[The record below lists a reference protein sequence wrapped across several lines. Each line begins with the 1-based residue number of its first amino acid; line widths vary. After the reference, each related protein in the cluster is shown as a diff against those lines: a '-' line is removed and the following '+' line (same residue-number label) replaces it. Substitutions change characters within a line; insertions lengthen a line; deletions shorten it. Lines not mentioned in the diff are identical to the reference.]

1 MNGMPMIVSAS
12 CIFPSGP
19 GIELADTAVRAQLA
33 QLQRHPDYVDGAG
46 EPVRGSFFPV
56 ERPFDS
62 ARWEALAREALE
74 QVMGDLVRRGHDAL
88 HGRVRWL
95 WIVLPENALRP
106 GLPSDLVETV
116 RASVQEV
123 AEGWTEVLIR
133 KGGHAAGVAAI
144 EEAAERLEADPTAL
158 AVVLGVESGLSHDA
172 LIWLDARSLL
182 HGAHR
187 AYRGRFRVEPYGRV
201 PGEGA
206 AAVALSGR
214 LASGGKS
221 WARLLGVGHAH
232 EPHTHDSGK
241 VCIGTGLS
249 QAVRA
254 ALGQAR
260 EFSADQIGW
269 ISVDLNGE
277 PYRADQF
284 GFAALRLADALAPGW
299 QRIVPALAS
308 GDLASASAVAHVAL
322 AAYGISK
329 RPRQAN
335 HLVLSSSDDPLRG
348 AVLIGPT
355 DSSPAWQESRS
366 WRSPS
371 TLTA

>member
-1 MNGMPMIVSAS
+1 MNSTPVIVSAS

-19 GIELADTAVRAQLA
+19 RIELADTAVRAQLA

-46 EPVRGSFFPV
+46 EPARGSFSWRTPIRLGAV
-56 ERPFDS
+56 GRARARSTRASDGRS
-62 ARWEALAREALE
+62 ASA
-74 QVMGDLVRRGHDAL
+74 GHDSL
-88 HGRVRWL
+88 QGRARWL
-95 WIVLPENALRP
+95 WIVLPETAHRP
-106 GLPSDLVETV
+106 GLPTDVVETV
-116 RASVQEV
+116 RASVQNV
-123 AEGWTEVLIR
+123 AGTWTEIVIR

-144 EEAAERLEADPTAL
+144 EEAVERLDEDPGAL

-172 LIWLDARSLL
+172 LMWLDARSLL
-182 HGAHR
+182 HGAHA

-214 LASGGKS
+214 LASGGIG
-221 WARLLGVGHAH
+221 WARLLGVARAY

-241 VCIGTGLS
+241 VCVGAGLS

-254 ALGQAR
+254 ALEQGR

-284 GFAALRLADALAPGW
+284 GFTALRLANALARDG
-299 QRIVPALAS
+299 
-308 GDLASASAVAHVAL
+308 SASFPHLPVAILRLPVRSRMLRWPPTAC
-322 AAYGISK
+322 
-329 RPRQAN
+329 R
-335 HLVLSSSDDPLRG
+335 DDPVR
-348 AVLIGPT
+348 
-355 DSSPAWQESRS
+355 
-366 WRSPS
+366 
-371 TLTA
+371 

>member
-1 MNGMPMIVSAS
+1 MNSTPVILAAS

-19 GIELADTAVRAQLA
+19 RIELADTAVRAQLA

-46 EPVRGSFFPV
+46 EPVRGSFFPG
-56 ERPFDS
+56 ELPFDS
-62 ARWEALAREALE
+62 ARWGALAREALE
-74 QVMGDLVRRGHDAL
+74 QAMVDLLRRGHDSL
-88 HGRVRWL
+88 RGRERWL
-95 WIVLPENALRP
+95 WIVLPETARRP
-106 GLPSDLVETV
+106 GLPTDVVETV
-116 RASVQEV
+116 RASVQDV
-123 AEGWTEVLIR
+123 AGTWTEIVIR
-133 KGGHAAGVAAI
+133 TGGHAAGVTAI
-144 EEAAERLEADPTAL
+144 EDAVERLEADPSAL

-172 LIWLDARSLL
+172 LMWLDARSLL

-206 AAVALSGR
+206 AAIALSGR
-214 LASGGKS
+214 LASGGKN
-221 WARLLGVGHAH
+221 WARLLGVALAH
-232 EPHTHDSGK
+232 EPHTYDSGK
-241 VCIGTGLS
+241 VCVGAGLS

-254 ALGQAR
+254 ALEQGR

-284 GFAALRLADALAPGW
+284 GFTALRLADALAPGW
-299 QRIVPALAS
+299 QRVVPALAS

-322 AAYGISK
+322 AAYGMSR

-355 DSSPAWQESRS
+355 DPSPPWQESRS

-371 TLTA
+371 TSTA

>member
-1 MNGMPMIVSAS
+1 MNSTPVIVAAS

-19 GIELADTAVRAQLA
+19 RIELADTAVRAQLA

-46 EPVRGSFFPV
+46 EPVRGSFFPG

-62 ARWEALAREALE
+62 ARWGLLAREALD
-74 QVMGDLVRRGHDAL
+74 QVMVDLVRRGHEAL

-95 WIVLPENALRP
+95 WIVLPESALRP
-106 GLPSDLVETV
+106 GLPSDLVERV
-116 RASVQEV
+116 KASVQDV
-123 AEGWTEVLIR
+123 AGTWTEILIR

-144 EEAAERLEADPTAL
+144 EEAVERLEADPSAL
-158 AVVLGVESGLSHDA
+158 AVVLGVESGLGHDA
-172 LIWLDARSLL
+172 LMWLDARSLL

-187 AYRGRFRVEPYGRV
+187 AYRGRLRAEPYGRV

-214 LASGGKS
+214 LAPGGKS

-241 VCIGTGLS
+241 VCIGAGLS
-249 QAVRA
+249 QAVRV
-254 ALGQAR
+254 ALDQGQ
-260 EFSADQIGW
+260 ESSADQVGW
-269 ISVDLNGE
+269 ISIDLNGE

-299 QRIVPALAS
+299 QRVIPALAS

-322 AAYGISK
+322 AAYGMSR

-348 AVLIGPT
+348 AVIIGPT
-355 DSSPAWQESRS
+355 VPSPAWQESRP